1 MMWIP
6 VQYPANVTEILND
19 RPSTHSDPNH
29 LWYLE
34 SFSRSDR
41 FRQIGICSLEELS
54 VVFAQFLSASNSI
67 MIDIFVDSLF
77 VEQ

>member
-1 MMWIP
+1 MWIP
-6 VQYPANVTEILND
+6 VHYAANVTEILND
-19 RPSTHSDPNH
+19 RPSTHSDPNY
-29 LWYLE
+29 LRYLE

-41 FRQIGICSLEELS
+41 FGQIRICFVEELG